1 MKECI
6 RINIRK
12 NDIGVKINEESSM
25 EEIIEA
31 MIKKM
36 PNIEKKYE
44 EQKNPIRIEGK
55 ILKIKEIEEIKEL
68 FTDQLKEMVKFE
80 SPEELGLAGIKKVY
94 EQDVEDSETRIIRGG
109 LRSGQ
114 KLEFEGSLVVIGDV
128 NSGAEVIAS
137 DNIIV
142 VGTLRGLAHAGAKGN
157 KKAIIAANTI
167 ECPQLRIANIVK
179 EVEKEDI
186 LVRKQYAYVKEEE
199 IMIEE

>member
-1 MKECI
+1 MKENI
-6 RINIRK
+6 RITTRK
-12 NDIGVKINEESSM
+12 NEIAIKINEESTM
-25 EEIIEA
+25 EEIIET
-31 MIKKM
+31 ITKKM
-36 PNIEKKYE
+36 STITKKYE
-44 EQKNPIRIEGK
+44 ELKLPISIEGR

-68 FTDQLKEMVKFE
+68 FKGKIKDKVIFE

-94 EQDVEDSETRIIRGG
+94 EQDVEDSLTRIIRGG

-114 KLEFEGSLVVIGDV
+114 KLEFEGSLVIIGDV

-137 DNIIV
+137 DNIII

-179 EVEKEDI
+179 EVEKKDI
-186 LVRKQYAYVKEEE
+186 LTRKQYVRVKGEK
-199 IMIEE
+199 IVIEE

>member
-179 EVEKEDI
+179 ELEKEDI
-186 LVRKQYAYVKEEE
+186 LIRKQYAYVKEEE

>member
-179 EVEKEDI
+179 ELEKEDI
-186 LVRKQYAYVKEEE
+186 LIRKQYAYVKGEK
-199 IMIEE
+199 IIIEE